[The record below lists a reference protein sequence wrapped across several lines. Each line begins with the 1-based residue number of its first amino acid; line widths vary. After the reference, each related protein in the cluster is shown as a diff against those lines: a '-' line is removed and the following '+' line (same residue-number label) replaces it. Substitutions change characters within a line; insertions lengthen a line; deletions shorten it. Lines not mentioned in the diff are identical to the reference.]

1 MYTLLAGNSCNL
13 PENIGKVLKHL
24 STEKGAALPAPFG
37 EHQLLRLRLILV
49 SPYITLS
56 ICFSNWYQCL
66 DELAGQLRS
75 QDQQMM
81 PVKTIQV
88 QS

>member
-1 MYTLLAGNSCNL
+1 M
-13 PENIGKVLKHL
+13 
-24 STEKGAALPAPFG
+24 EKGAALLVPFG
-37 EHQLLRLRLILV
+37 EHQLLHLQLLFV

-66 DELAGQLRS
+66 DELAGQPRS

-81 PVKTIQV
+81 PVKTIQAL
-88 QS
+88 S